1 MLDTNAIACFS
12 FYPTN
17 ILLLLIIIIRDNFR
31 DSKKIGRK
39 LIVVWK
45 SISQLYTALHL
56 AYELPQVST
65 TVPITSVSYEKSFG
79 VLRRIKNYCLTSMSQ
94 TRLKQ
99 LKILFTERTSCS
111 HFLYHQNLMKCY

>member
-31 DSKKIGRK
+31 HSKKIGRK

-45 SISQLYTALHL
+45 SIGESL
-56 AYELPQVST
+56 
-65 TVPITSVSYEKSFG
+65 IG
-79 VLRRIKNYCLTSMSQ
+79 
-94 TRLKQ
+94 
-99 LKILFTERTSCS
+99 
-111 HFLYHQNLMKCY
+111 